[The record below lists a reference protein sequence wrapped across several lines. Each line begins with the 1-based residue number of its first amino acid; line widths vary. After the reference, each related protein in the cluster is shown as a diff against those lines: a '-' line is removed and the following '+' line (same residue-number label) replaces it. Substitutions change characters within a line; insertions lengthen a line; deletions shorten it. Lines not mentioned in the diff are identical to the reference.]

1 LVCLYRIHVN
11 INDKYESFYSI
22 LMKAAIGL
30 VGRTGRSFLGGGPI
44 ISGKEIAL
52 DLGKTENGQ

>member
-1 LVCLYRIHVN
+1 
-11 INDKYESFYSI
+11 
-22 LMKAAIGL
+22 MKAAIGL